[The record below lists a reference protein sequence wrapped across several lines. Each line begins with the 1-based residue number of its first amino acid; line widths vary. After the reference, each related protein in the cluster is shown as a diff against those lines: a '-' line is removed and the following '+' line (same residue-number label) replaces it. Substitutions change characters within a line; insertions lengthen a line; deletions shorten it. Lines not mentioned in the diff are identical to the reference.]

1 MVKDMRLAII
11 AIAISTLSGCGD
23 NKIDTVKNSFYSDTD
38 TVSMG
43 NLLDNRKSCSSV
55 SWDIFENEQ
64 KTDTVEYRCYLPS
77 VKNYAVKELEREKVK
92 HNKDEQYKLF
102 QLKKELQE
110 ATTKLSSIPK
120 YKAQIKEIDIKIS
133 KENQNLTE
141 LKVVIKEV
149 KKSQNAIVEKIK
161 KSIKLKQEEQE
172 KLQKEMD
179 NIDGNS
185 AKRTSIW
192 DKINEI
198 RTEVRQLKNAT
209 YNPIVKS
216 DDTYKRKCHDG
227 VYHENYD
234 DNAHKLCR
242 SAYSNVK
249 DTILNLEKEKN
260 KTIDKLRFYST
271 SWTNPENTA
280 IAEKKLEEKKQQLRS
295 EIGNF
300 TPTPFQGKLKYKDGY
315 ELWQWGFNKNGTP
328 ILTYTGYVFV
338 KPDGRIDE
346 KSENTYTMFL
356 NTKQDR

>member
-1 MVKDMRLAII
+1 MRLAII

-23 NKIDTVKNSFYSDTD
+23 NEIDTVKNSFYSDTD

-55 SWDIFENEQ
+55 SWDIFETEQ
-64 KTDTVEYRCYLPS
+64 KTDAVEYRCYLPS
-77 VKNYAVKELEREKVK
+77 VKNYSVKKLEREKVE
-92 HNKDEQYKLF
+92 HNKHEQYKLF

-120 YKAQIKEIDIKIS
+120 YKAQIKEIDINIS
-133 KENQNLTE
+133 KANQNLTE

-161 KSIKLKQEEQE
+161 NSIKLKQEEQE

-179 NIDGNS
+179 NLEMS
-185 AKRTSIW
+185 AKRDSIW
-192 DKINEI
+192 NKISEI
-198 RTEVRQLKNAT
+198 RGEVQQLKQDT
-209 YNPIVKS
+209 YNPNVKL
-216 DDTYKRKCHDG
+216 DDNYKRKCGDG
-227 VYHENYD
+227 VRAYDNYD
-234 DNAHKLCR
+234 YDDAYELCSR
-242 SAYSNVK
+242 AYRNVK
-249 DTILNLEKEKN
+249 ETILNLEKEKN
-260 KTIDKLRFYST
+260 KKIDRLRFYST

-295 EIGNF
+295 EIQNF

-328 ILTYTGYVFV
+328 ILTYTGYEFV
-338 KPDGRIDE
+338 TPNGRIDE
-346 KSENTYTMFL
+346 KSENTYKMFL
-356 NTKQDR
+356 RAKQDRKN